1 MQTCGK
7 LLDFVVVL
15 MALNGFLFPLTKFF
29 FLRSIYNTKVIKLIL
44 IGLEATVVFLQ
55 AIHF

>member
-29 FLRSIYNTKVIKLIL
+29 FLRSIYNTKVIKLMKD
-44 IGLEATVVFLQ
+44 TNWVRSHCSFL
-55 AIHF
+55 